1 MLQDRTPGDTR
12 VIDCTLEYVRSD
24 FRFRVTWPNFVGVAL
39 LLYLLTSHTLSM
51 EILLRSLIILRDLP
65 RMNVRV
71 GFSLKFKERPAIPR
85 STILIL
91 AMLSMARLAQL

>member
-1 MLQDRTPGDTR
+1 MLRDRTPGDTR

-51 EILLRSLIILRDLP
+51 EILLRSLILRDLP
-65 RMNVRV
+65 RMDVRV